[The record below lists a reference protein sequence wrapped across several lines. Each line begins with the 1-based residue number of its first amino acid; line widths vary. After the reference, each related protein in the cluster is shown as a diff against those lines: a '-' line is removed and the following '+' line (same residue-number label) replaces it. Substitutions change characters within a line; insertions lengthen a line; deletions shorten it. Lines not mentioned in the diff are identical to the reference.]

1 MGCPIT
7 GRAQFERIPLRPRA
21 PEFCPPTSNFRPATR
36 SHFPQTRGPGPAD
49 PITCAP
55 FIAPPVGAKRISPQT
70 RTSPQMA
77 ARPRSLP
84 PRPPRPWYSS
94 GIRPTHRS
102 VLMNSMRCTILV
114 ALLTA
119 LAQAQP
125 QAPPKQQR
133 DLTVKDTAAP
143 PKAPRN
149 LTPPR
154 SYALIIGVG
163 KYQNLLESENLLFS
177 ERDAE
182 SVYSIL
188 ISPEGGN
195 FRAENIHRLIGP
207 RATLANVRRELEEWL
222 PSVAKEGDRV
232 LVYFAGHGF
241 VVDGRAYLAPYDLK
255 RDNIAATGYPMQTLG
270 SVFGGKVQGKWKVL
284 ITDACHSGA
293 ISAGSSAAL
302 NRGLMDVDKSIF
314 VLSASRDREQSFESA
329 DWGGGHGIF
338 TYYVERG
345 LGGAA
350 DEDGD
355 GIVTADELAEYV
367 RINVR
372 KDSDGRQNPTSE
384 AGSFDPKM
392 QLAYVPASAK
402 PDAPPPP
409 RFGVM
414 VLESNMDG
422 VEVFID
428 GKSEGVVNKGTPLR
442 LQGLVPGAHTVKGVK
457 MGYEPDGPREETV
470 YPGEERTVS
479 LKIKFVR
486 KRAKAATDDLDRGL
500 DFYNKGF
507 KDNYTKA
514 AEYFQ
519 KALNED
525 PTYSQAALYLGRTYN
540 ALYDQEKA
548 EQYFRK
554 ALEIDPDY
562 VEARA
567 SFGGMLVDKG
577 AADEAIRQLNAA
589 IRRDKSYGLAWYL
602 LAHAYILKDDYAQAI
617 DAARQAITL
626 IPNKAESHFWL
637 AESLHLSG
645 KLDDAKKSYQDYLR
659 LSNFDSKLAGQ
670 LNYWVLGFLVG
681 HGRKSRASVKDIWQD
696 LRSLAY
702 FGMCDC
708 DRQMKRFDEAI
719 EECRAALTYN
729 AEDSV
734 THYAMGL
741 TYAMKAQKTNTIEPL
756 AAASQHFRS
765 MLRINP
771 DAPEAGD
778 VKKMLADYDRFLA
791 GAK

>member
-1 MGCPIT
+1 MI
-7 GRAQFERIPLRPRA
+7 
-21 PEFCPPTSNFRPATR
+21 
-36 SHFPQTRGPGPAD
+36 
-49 PITCAP
+49 
-55 FIAPPVGAKRISPQT
+55 K
-70 RTSPQMA
+70 
-77 ARPRSLP
+77 
-84 PRPPRPWYSS
+84 
-94 GIRPTHRS
+94 
-102 VLMNSMRCTILV
+102 MRFGILV
-114 ALLTA
+114 ALVTT

-125 QAPPKQQR
+125 QAAPKQQQR
-133 DLTVKDTAAP
+133 DLSVKDASAP

-149 LTPPR
+149 VTPPR
-154 SYALIIGVG
+154 SYALIVGVG
-163 KYQNLLESENLLFS
+163 KYQNLRDSENLLFS

-182 SVYSIL
+182 SLYSIL

-207 RATLANVRRELEEWL
+207 RATLANIKRELEEWL

-255 RDNIAATGYPMQTLG
+255 RDNIAGTAYPMQTLG

-284 ITDACHSGA
+284 LTDACHSGA
-293 ISAGSSAAL
+293 IGSESSAAL

-367 RINVR
+367 RTNVR
-372 KDSDGRQNPTSE
+372 KDSEGRQNPTSE

-392 QLAYVPASAK
+392 PLAYVPASAK
-402 PDAPPPP
+402 PDAPPAPK
-409 RFGVM
+409 FGVM
-414 VLESNMDG
+414 VIETSMDG
-422 VEVFID
+422 VEVFLD
-428 GKSEGVVNKGTPLR
+428 GKSAGVVNKGTPLR
-442 LQGLVPGAHTVKGVK
+442 LQGLLPGAHSVKGVK

-479 LKIKFVR
+479 IKIQFVR
-486 KRAKAATDDLDRGL
+486 RRPKAAIDDLDRGL
-500 DFYNKGF
+500 ELYNKGF
-507 KDNYTKA
+507 KDNYIKA
-514 AEYFQ
+514 AESFQ
-519 KALNED
+519 KALTED

-540 ALYDQEKA
+540 ALFDQEKA

-567 SFGGMLVDKG
+567 SFGGMLLDKG
-577 AADEAIRQLNAA
+577 AADEAIRQLDAA
-589 IRRDKSYGLAWYL
+589 LQRDKTYGLAWYL
-602 LAHAYILKDDYAQAI
+602 LAYAYCLKDDYGQSI
-617 DAARQAITL
+617 EAARQAIKL

-645 KLDDAKKSYQDYLR
+645 KLDEAKKSYQDYLR

-681 HGRKSRASVKDIWQD
+681 HGRKSRASVRDIWKD

-708 DRQMKRFDEAI
+708 DRQLKRFDEAI
-719 EECRAALTYN
+719 DECRTSLTYDP
-729 AEDSV
+729 EDSR
-734 THYAMGL
+734 THYLTGL
-741 TYAMKAQKTNTIEPL
+741 TYAMKAQKTSSVEPL

-771 DAPEAGD
+771 EAPEAGD
-778 VKKMLADYDRFLA
+778 VRKMLANYDQLLA
-791 GAK
+791 RGK